1 MSSQGGPVE
10 RPRGDLT
17 LVLAPPAGA
26 LSAMS
31 YVREDAATRGT
42 TTRDS
47 RDSRD
52 TPPSPYHVPDA
63 PRRAELL
70 PVCVRT

>member
-1 MSSQGGPVE
+1 
-10 RPRGDLT
+10 
-17 LVLAPPAGA
+17 
-26 LSAMS
+26 MS